1 MSIKHFAVGFTISLM
16 VGLFPNS
23 PIMAQETI
31 VDGKCRNNQ
40 QIHPDDELSVFYK
53 LQFKTEGQTYWLY
66 SARYQDG
73 GAIVCISKPGFKQ
86 ARHLKLKPI
95 DSVFIHRVTKD
106 ARNKTAF
113 LITVADGNGSY
124 VPMTQYRLSL
134 STLNKPVLTK
144 LRTWTS
150 SN

>member
-1 MSIKHFAVGFTISLM
+1 MSIKHLTFGLAISLT

-23 PIMAQETI
+23 PTIAQETI
-31 VDGKCRNNQ
+31 VDSKCKNQ
-40 QIHPDDELSVFYK
+40 QIHPDDEYRVFYK
-53 LQFKTEGQTYWLY
+53 SEFKAEGQNYWLY

-73 GAIVCISKPGFKQ
+73 AAIVCISKPGFKEV
-86 ARHLKLKPI
+86 RHLKLKPI
-95 DSVFIHRVTKD
+95 DSVFIHRVSKD
-106 ARNKTAF
+106 SRNKEAF

-134 STLNKPVLTK
+134 SKPNKPVFTK

-150 SN
+150 PN